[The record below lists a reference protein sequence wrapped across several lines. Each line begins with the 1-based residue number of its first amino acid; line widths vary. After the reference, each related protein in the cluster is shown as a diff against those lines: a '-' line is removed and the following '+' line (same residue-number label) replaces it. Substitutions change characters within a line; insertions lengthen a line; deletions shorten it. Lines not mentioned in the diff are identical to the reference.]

1 MAEIQNLKISNAE
14 TVEIVLQSGKRRYFF
29 TEISDLLKGKQVV
42 DIVALPTQCKAPS
55 GNTIKDPTLSTLTL
69 TIGGKEKIKNYSLG
83 LIDPALVQVR
93 PSFNNLICDWSK
105 SYIEVPVTS
114 IIGDG
119 TESVVLV
126 IMFND

>member
-1 MAEIQNLKISNAE
+1 
-14 TVEIVLQSGKRRYFF
+14 LQTGKRRYFF

-83 LIDPALVQVR
+83 LIDPSLAQIR

-114 IIGDG
+114 IVGDG